1 MASDYL
7 NKTLWFIGLVLLQVL
22 LLDKMTL
29 MGFATPLAYVYLL
42 LIWSK
47 GGSRI
52 ALLVMGFVLGL
63 TIDVFENMPGVN
75 ASACVLLAML
85 HPLLLNLFAPR
96 DMQEEAAIKPSV
108 KTMGWA
114 GFMKFAVFGV
124 LIHHTVVMVLVFFSM
139 SDLVGLLARIFGCS
153 LMTLFFVI
161 VFELLKSS
169 KETR

>member
-1 MASDYL
+1 MVSDYI
-7 NKTLWFIGLVLLQVL
+7 NKTLWFIALVLLQVL

-42 LIWSK
+42 LIWNK

-63 TIDVFENMPGVN
+63 TIDMFENMPGVN

-85 HPLLLNLFAPR
+85 HPILIKLFAPR
-96 DMQEEAAIKPSV
+96 DIQEEATIEPSV

-114 GFMKFAVFGV
+114 AFMKYAVFGV
-124 LIHHTVVMVLVFFSM
+124 FIHHTVVLVLVFFSM
-139 SDLVGLLARIFGCS
+139 SDLIGLLARIFGCS

-161 VFELLKSS
+161 IFEMIRAN